1 MADKIMK
8 TLNGYEIY
16 DEFSRNKINELSE
29 QKVDKSYVIELFEE
43 LKRLIQEGQSAAAIA
58 VLDNAILDLSKLA

>member
-29 QKVDKSYVIELFEE
+29 QKVDKSYVIDLFEE